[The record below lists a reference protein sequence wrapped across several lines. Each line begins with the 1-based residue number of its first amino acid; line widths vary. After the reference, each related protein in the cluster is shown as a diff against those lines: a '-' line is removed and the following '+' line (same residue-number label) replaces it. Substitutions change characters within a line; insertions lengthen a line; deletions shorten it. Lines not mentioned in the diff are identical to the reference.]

1 MKVTARLAIGTGIAV
16 VLLLAVLVWDLAT
29 IRRLAAVGQ
38 ELSQVS
44 FRVSMLALEQDR
56 LLNRMDEFIRKY
68 SVTEDEAY
76 DERLSELEEAFA
88 GRLAELSSLRLS
100 DEERLEVG
108 TLSSLWADYWRAAV
122 TFQDSP
128 STGIAVDRDR
138 LETLLEKL
146 DVLQRQVRRLDEVAQ
161 SRVAEKA
168 RRSVEV
174 SRRAE
179 RLSWAVVGVA
189 MVVSLLILWL
199 TVRSIQRP
207 LHRLAGGTRAVA
219 DGDFSGRLD
228 SSGKDE
234 FGRLAESF
242 NQMVHRLAELDQVKK
257 DFLSHVSHELKT
269 PLVSMQETTEL
280 LLEEIP
286 GPLNDRQRRFLALNL
301 ESSLRLSTMITRLL
315 DLSQLEAGVMEY
327 EFLAH
332 DLSDVV
338 RTAVNGFEARS
349 RELQVAIELNV
360 PEHGVAVD
368 CDRDRIIQVVGN
380 LVDNALRFSSA
391 GDTIEISVHPLLA
404 AYSEKGPPFVEVKDR
419 GPGIPDEDKER
430 VFERFYQVRQ
440 GRGDGGGKGV
450 GLGLAIC
457 REIIE
462 AHGGGISVRDRK
474 EGGSVFSFD
483 LPPAEAMRGLQ

>member
-1 MKVTARLAIGTGIAV
+1 MGTGIAV

-68 SVTEDEAY
+68 SVTGDEAY

-88 GRLAELSSLRLS
+88 ERLAELSALRLS
-100 DEERLEVG
+100 EEERLEAG
-108 TLSSLWADYWRAAV
+108 TLSSLWAGYWRAAV
-122 TFQDSP
+122 AFQDAPLAGSV
-128 STGIAVDRDR
+128 VDRDR
-138 LETLLEKL
+138 LEALLARL
-146 DVLQRQVRRLDEVAQ
+146 DVLQRQVRKLDEVAQ
-161 SRVAEKA
+161 SRVAEEA

-207 LHRLAGGTRAVA
+207 LKRLAAGTRAVA
-219 DGDFSGRLD
+219 DGDFSVRLD
-228 SSGKDE
+228 SSAKDE

-286 GPLNDRQRRFLALNL
+286 GPLNDRQQRFLALNL

-315 DLSQLEAGVMEY
+315 DLSRLEAGVMEY
-327 EFLAH
+327 ELLAH
-332 DLSDVV
+332 DLGDVV
-338 RTAVNGFEARS
+338 RAAVSGFEARS
-349 RELQVAIELNV
+349 RELEVGIELNV
-360 PEHGVAVD
+360 PEHRIAVD

-380 LVDNALRFSSA
+380 LVDNALKFSST
-391 GDTIEISVHPLLA
+391 GETIEVSVHPLLA
-404 AYSEKGPPFVEVKDR
+404 ASSNRGPAFVEVKDR

-430 VFERFYQVRQ
+430 VFERFYQVRR
-440 GRGDGGGKGV
+440 GRSEGGGKGV

-462 AHGGGISVRDRK
+462 AHGGGVSVRDG
-474 EGGSVFSFD
+474 ENGGSIFSFN
-483 LPPAEAMRGLQ
+483 LPAAEVMRGSGDG

>member
-108 TLSSLWADYWRAAV
+108 TLSSLWAGYWRAAV

-128 STGIAVDRDR
+128 SAGLAVDRDR
-138 LETLLEKL
+138 LETLLDRL
-146 DVLQRQVRRLDEVAQ
+146 HVLQRQVRRLDEVAQ
-161 SRVAEKA
+161 SRVSQEA

-207 LHRLAGGTRAVA
+207 LNRLAGGTRAVA
-219 DGDFSGRLD
+219 DGDFSVRLD
-228 SSGKDE
+228 SSGRDE

-269 PLVSMQETTEL
+269 PLVSMQEATEL

-315 DLSQLEAGVMEY
+315 DLSRLEAGVMEY

-332 DLSDVV
+332 DLGDIV
-338 RTAVNGFEARS
+338 RTAVSGFEARS
-349 RELQVAIELNV
+349 RELEIGIELNV
-360 PEHGVAVD
+360 PEHGIAVD

-380 LVDNALRFSSA
+380 LVDNALRFSST

-419 GPGIPDEDKER
+419 GPGIPDEEKER

-440 GRGDGGGKGV
+440 GRGEGGGKGV

-474 EGGSVFSFD
+474 EGGSVLSFN
-483 LPPAEAMRGLQ
+483 LPEAGAMRELQ